1 MVIWERTKCFVRA
14 TERRQFKTAISLFI
28 QNKKQ
33 LHSYIYLV
41 SNIPIGIFVFINM
54 RDPEQ
59 TRQLIIDK
67 ALPIFNTKG
76 YNAASLSDITTA
88 TGITKG
94 AIYGNFKNKDEVA
107 SASFDHAV
115 DIVMGLLRKEIKS
128 KNNAPDKLRA
138 IIDYYS
144 KYVNNPPIPGGCPIL
159 NSSIEADDNL
169 PFLKSKVIRTIAL
182 MKDSITKMITR
193 GILEGQIKRTVDA
206 EEFAVFIYASIEG
219 AISLS
224 RIEGDGRSYKHVR
237 NRLHKMID
245 DMTS

>member
-1 MVIWERTKCFVRA
+1 
-14 TERRQFKTAISLFI
+14 
-28 QNKKQ
+28 
-33 LHSYIYLV
+33 
-41 SNIPIGIFVFINM
+41 
-54 RDPEQ
+54 
-59 TRQLIIDK
+59 
-67 ALPIFNTKG
+67 
-76 YNAASLSDITTA
+76 
-88 TGITKG
+88 
-94 AIYGNFKNKDEVA
+94 
-107 SASFDHAV
+107 
-115 DIVMGLLRKEIKS
+115 MGLLRKEIKS

>member
-1 MVIWERTKCFVRA
+1 
-14 TERRQFKTAISLFI
+14 
-28 QNKKQ
+28 
-33 LHSYIYLV
+33 
-41 SNIPIGIFVFINM
+41 M
-54 RDPEQ
+54 RDPKQ
-59 TRQLIIDK
+59 TKQLIIDK

-76 YNAASLSDITTA
+76 YNAASLSDITAA

-107 SASFDHAV
+107 TASFDHAV
-115 DIVMGLLRKEIKS
+115 QIVMGLLTKEVRS

-138 IIDYYS
+138 IVNYYG

-169 PFLKSKVIRTIAL
+169 PFLKSRVIRTIAL
-182 MKDSITKMITR
+182 MKDSLSKIVNR
-193 GILEGQIKRTVDA
+193 GILEGQIKRGVDA
-206 EEFAVFIYASIEG
+206 EELAVFFYATIEG

-237 NRLHKMID
+237 NMLNRIIEEI
-245 DMTS
+245 TS